1 MTRRYCHL
9 LVLALLAACAS
20 GPPEVPYPA
29 YLNANELEDVF
40 LASLPGVRAK
50 QLAGDPM
57 TRRTSNR
64 IDLPAD
70 WQGTSG
76 GAPGRSMELYVLAGE
91 LTLADISLRAGGYA
105 YLPAGSLGFNM
116 RTRDGARILYFVNDA
131 DPDSVI
137 RSPIILDTGLLDW
150 QPTPTRG
157 ITTKELRSDPGTGAT
172 TWLRRVEPGTDVPW
186 EASTVLREG
195 YLVTGSYRHSEC
207 IDGQVVTG
215 HYVAGGYFYRPG
227 DAVNGGPAAGADT
240 ESVWLL
246 RETAGGEHRIVGA
259 CTASP

>member
-1 MTRRYCHL
+1 M
-9 LVLALLAACAS
+9 
-20 GPPEVPYPA
+20 PYPA

-40 LASLPGVRAK
+40 IASLPGVRAR

-76 GAPGRSMELYVLAGE
+76 GVPGRSMELFVLAGE
-91 LTLADISLRAGGYA
+91 LMLADIRLQPGGYA
-105 YLPAGSLGFNM
+105 FLPAGSLGFNM
-116 RTRDGARILYFVNDA
+116 KTRDGARILYFVNDA

-137 RSPIILDTGLLDW
+137 RAPIILDTGLLDW

-157 ITTKELRSDPGTGAT
+157 ITTRELRRDPGTGAT
-172 TWLRRVEPGTDVPW
+172 TWLRRVEPGVDVPW
-186 EASTVLREG
+186 EASTALREG
-195 YLVTGSYRHSEC
+195 YLVNGSYRHSEC
-207 IDGQVVTG
+207 IDGPVVTDI
-215 HYVAGGYFYRPG
+215 YVAGGYFYRPAG
-227 DAVNGGPAAGADT
+227 AVNGGPASGADT

-246 RETAGGEHRIVGA
+246 RETTGGEHRVVGVCA
-259 CTASP
+259 ASP